1 MTITLTRSYFV
12 SNFYFSSFRVII
24 SDGNYKLINFI
35 MEEENKNISVDNP
48 STVSNKKL
56 YISIALIIAVLAV
69 IYIFSSKN
77 TIAPGLN
84 VDEETN
90 GNVTLTTE
98 NGTITIGENSLP
110 TNWPS
115 DVSIYSNAT
124 IQYSGQ
130 VNSDDGASGL
140 SVTLIT
146 TDSVQAV
153 SSFYNS
159 ELSKN
164 GWVVSQIAAMG
175 DAAVISGNKDSRN
188 VAIFI
193 GRTEDNQTAITI
205 SISTN

>member
-56 YISIALIIAVLAV
+56 YISIALIIAVLVV